1 MGILGADMDVC
12 LHQFGQCNFVSAK
25 HACIFFDEV
34 LVFSSTFFVT
44 PKLCSHRVKVAALL
58 CLNRKLYSLKMMS
71 LSHSCDHTFE
81 SYFIFERKSKRIL
94 SLIFVAVQA
103 KY

>member
-34 LVFSSTFFVT
+34 LAFSCVLCYAKAVFTPNESDSALSQQQVMSFSSDVTFTFV
-44 PKLCSHRVKVAALL
+44 
-58 CLNRKLYSLKMMS
+58 
-71 LSHSCDHTFE
+71 
-81 SYFIFERKSKRIL
+81 
-94 SLIFVAVQA
+94 
-103 KY
+103 